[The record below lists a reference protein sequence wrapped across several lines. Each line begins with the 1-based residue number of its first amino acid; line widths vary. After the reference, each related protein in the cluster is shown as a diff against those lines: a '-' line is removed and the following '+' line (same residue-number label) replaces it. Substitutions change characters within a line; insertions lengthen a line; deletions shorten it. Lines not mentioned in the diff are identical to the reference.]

1 MSLIKPRTRGKQF
14 VSFRT
19 RMEQENNE
27 TVHAYAA
34 FLGESVEYVVNQL
47 IDTVLAK
54 DREFVAWR
62 AEHSGS
68 HVTRRQWPKKK
79 RSSSS
84 SASGT
89 SSLTELRPASA
100 GKPRE

>member
-14 VSFRT
+14 VAFRT
-19 RMEQENNE
+19 RIEQENNE

-34 FLGESVEYVVNQL
+34 FLGESVEYVMNQL

-79 RSSSS
+79 RSSSP

-89 SSLTELRPASA
+89 SSATELRPAST